1 MHRRLNLKNAYF
13 AMISISIL
21 YLLIYYNDN
30 GNMHDAG
37 VYVDSGLAV
46 FKGENPYDFG
56 TRFGTFGPLPFSLLL
71 MIFPDVL
78 QAAVVR
84 LLSLAG
90 IYIFLRTFFPTK
102 VEMDRYLIFLVI
114 IWCSP
119 SRELM
124 VTNQLTGICIGLV
137 ALGVKIHEL
146 HGRYKYSKTL
156 EIVSA
161 TLFAIALDMKPH
173 ITIIFFISWCIYRK
187 SIKLFAY
194 VIIVLMSTHA
204 LIDFSQNKILELDWL
219 ANLRGV
225 NSSAIQSTLGDSL
238 SFWPILNNYIAG
250 GKIFYYFS
258 IILVLFFLILCI
270 NLSKKGNYETMIFCS
285 FLTPSLF
292 IYFHF
297 YDVVPLTVILAILVL
312 RVKNHVLVAF
322 SISMYLIP
330 IEYMSI
336 KNTILVYAFI
346 ILLTVRKSKRL
357 EKTIWIRNSLLS
369 IIGWAMSYLLHTFN
383 SILGLSDHLLQSL
396 IVTECLIIVTVL
408 FYYSKRKEISLI

>member
-46 FKGENPYDFG
+46 FNGENPYECCSRWG
-56 TRFGTFGPLPFSLLL
+56 SFGPVPFSAF
-71 MIFPDVL
+71 IVVFPL
-78 QAAVVR
+78 AMQAAVVR

-90 IYIFLRTFFPTK
+90 IYMFLRTFFPTK
-102 VEMDRYLIFLVI
+102 VEKDRYLIFLVI

-119 SRELM
+119 VRELM
-124 VTNQLTGICIGLV
+124 VTNQMTGICIGLV

-156 EIVSA
+156 AIVSA
-161 TLFAIALDMKPH
+161 TLFAMALDMKPH

-187 SIKLFAY
+187 AIKLFAY
-194 VIIVLMSTHA
+194 VIIALMSTHA

-225 NSSAIQSTLGDSL
+225 NTSAMQNSLGDSL

-258 IILVLFFLILCI
+258 IILVFVFLILCT
-270 NLSKKGNYETMIFCS
+270 NLAKKGNYETMIFCS
-285 FLTPSLF
+285 FLAPSMF

-312 RVKNHVLVAF
+312 RVKDHILVAF

-330 IEYMSI
+330 KEYMSI

-346 ILLTVRKSKRL
+346 ILLTVLKSKRL

-369 IIGWAMSYLLHTFN
+369 ITGWAMSYLLHTFN
-383 SILGLSDHLLQSL
+383 SILGFSDHLLQSL

>member
-46 FKGENPYDFG
+46 FNGENPYECCSRWG
-56 TRFGTFGPLPFSLLL
+56 SFGPVPFSAF
-71 MIFPDVL
+71 IVVFPL
-78 QAAVVR
+78 AMQAAVVR

-90 IYIFLRTFFPTK
+90 IYMFLRTFFPTK
-102 VEMDRYLIFLVI
+102 VETDRYLIFLVI

-119 SRELM
+119 VRELM
-124 VTNQLTGICIGLV
+124 VTNQMTGICIGLV

-156 EIVSA
+156 AIVSA
-161 TLFAIALDMKPH
+161 TLFAMALDMKPH

-187 SIKLFAY
+187 AIKLFAY
-194 VIIVLMSTHA
+194 VIIALMSTHA

-238 SFWPILNNYIAG
+238 SFWPILNNYIAR

-258 IILVLFFLILCI
+258 IILVLVF
-270 NLSKKGNYETMIFCS
+270 
-285 FLTPSLF
+285 
-292 IYFHF
+292 
-297 YDVVPLTVILAILVL
+297 
-312 RVKNHVLVAF
+312 
-322 SISMYLIP
+322 
-330 IEYMSI
+330 
-336 KNTILVYAFI
+336 
-346 ILLTVRKSKRL
+346 
-357 EKTIWIRNSLLS
+357 
-369 IIGWAMSYLLHTFN
+369 
-383 SILGLSDHLLQSL
+383 
-396 IVTECLIIVTVL
+396 
-408 FYYSKRKEISLI
+408 